1 MVILGH
7 LCYLVFGRS
16 KELMNV
22 SLTAELETVVNQKV
36 QSGMYNSAS
45 EVIREG
51 LRLLVEQDR
60 LKQTRLEEIRHSVM
74 LGVTDIAEG
83 RYTDYASGEELAEEI
98 IANGMAQ
105 RANKRKAK

>member
-1 MVILGH
+1 
-7 LCYLVFGRS
+7 
-16 KELMNV
+16 MNV

-74 LGVTDIAEG
+74 QGVKEIAEG

-98 IANGMAQ
+98 IANGMAR
-105 RANKRKAK
+105 RANQRKAK